1 MFRSILVPLDG
12 SHFSEQ
18 SIPTA
23 ADFAADYDASLHLV
37 HVHIPP
43 MVSHLAADS
52 AVPYAG
58 VASEGWDEECRRGEL
73 EYMDRLARN
82 IGNVPAE
89 DLDTRILDGRV
100 SDAIRKFADE
110 SDVDLIV
117 MASHGH
123 TGVERLWLGS
133 VTEALARR
141 TTKPLLIL
149 RPSENGEEPLKPMR
163 VEHVLVGLDGS
174 DESEAILAPV
184 RALGKMG
191 AKVTLLHV
199 VSEGGMFGAE
209 GFPLRPDGLE
219 RIMDRADEY
228 LDSVARG
235 LEADLGHVSLHVE
248 MAANPAKGIL
258 HVAESLGADLVAM
271 ATHGRTGLRRA
282 LLGSVADKV
291 LRAATRPVLLKK
303 PELILEGPAQ

>member
-1 MFRSILVPLDG
+1 
-12 SHFSEQ
+12 
-18 SIPTA
+18 
-23 ADFAADYDASLHLV
+23 
-37 HVHIPP
+37 
-43 MVSHLAADS
+43 
-52 AVPYAG
+52 
-58 VASEGWDEECRRGEL
+58 
-73 EYMDRLARN
+73 MDRLARS
-82 IGNVPAE
+82 IGNVPKE
-89 DLDTRILDGRV
+89 DLDTRILEGRV

-110 SDVDLIV
+110 SNVDLIV

-149 RPSENGEEPLKPMR
+149 RPSEDGEEPLKPIR
-163 VEHVLVGLDGS
+163 IGHVLVCLDGS

-184 RALGKMG
+184 RALGQMG

-209 GFPLRPDGLE
+209 GFPIRPDGLE
-219 RIMDRADEY
+219 MIMDRADEY

-235 LEADLGHVSLHVE
+235 LEPDLGYVSLHVE
-248 MAANPAKGIL
+248 MAPNPAKGIL
-258 HVAESLGADLVAM
+258 QVAEGLDVDLVAM

-303 PELILEGPAQ
+303 PDLIPEGLEQ